1 MRKIISLICFLLPA
15 VTFAAEAQLRDTAP
29 EQHVVVKGD
38 TLWDIANRFF
48 SDPWQWP
55 QIWGMNKDTIQDPHW
70 IYPGDVVRLDRRSG
84 SLRVDAEQSAGSTIK
99 LSPHIHSS
107 QGQRLAIPA
116 VPRGDIAPF
125 LKYPLVIGE
134 NDLVN
139 APLLVATLDRRV
151 VVGDD
156 DIVYVQG
163 LNEAQGTRWQIYR
176 PGKALVDPDTKQVLG
191 YEAIYLGEAQVEQ
204 FGAPSTVR
212 IVHAAQEIKKGDR
225 LVAKT
230 AAQSDNFI
238 PRAPSAQLVS
248 QIISIHG
255 GAELAGQHSVI
266 TLNKGALDGLEAGH
280 VLALTRHG
288 EALHNDDQALCET
301 GDVACKKGQD
311 IALPDQHYGLAFIF
325 RTFER
330 VAYALV
336 METRFPVELLDTAQ
350 TP

>member
-1 MRKIISLICFLLPA
+1 
-15 VTFAAEAQLRDTAP
+15 
-29 EQHVVVKGD
+29 
-38 TLWDIANRFF
+38 
-48 SDPWQWP
+48 
-55 QIWGMNKDTIQDPHW
+55 
-70 IYPGDVVRLDRRSG
+70 VRLDRRSG

-238 PRAPSAQLVS
+238 PRAPSAKLVS

-266 TLNKGALDGLEAGH
+266 TLNKGARDGLETGH